1 MARQRLLPVHEAMG
15 DQRVLLANQ
24 FGAADGSAPQ
34 SMNVPH
40 ASDEYFSGEEG
51 TIAVFD
57 FDYDTII
64 KFYTKWGWSCCLC
77 NPLCWVPG
85 TLCFVPCLLKKNIEW
100 KARSQHVALTV
111 DGIRYVKE
119 KRKACCGWS
128 CCDQGKES
136 KTVPYDKITD
146 CDVREPAGTACCCC
160 VQRVLSSV
168 HVDTASSGQSRDGP
182 PRHELDLQGLRFAAE
197 FKKSVWAMKR
207 GEAPPNAAVPLQ
219 HGMQSAPG
227 QQNMNTQVLVEIRDE
242 LRKLNAHMVSNS
254 SSYPRL
260 S

>member
-1 MARQRLLPVHEAMG
+1 MA

-24 FGAADGSAPQ
+24 APYVAGSAPQ
-34 SMNVPH
+34 GINVPP

-51 TIAVFD
+51 TLAVFD

-64 KFYTKWGWSCCLC
+64 DFNTTWGWSCFTF

-85 TLCFVPCLLKKNIEW
+85 CLCCVPCCLRKNVEW
-100 KARSQHVALTV
+100 FARSQHVALTV

-119 KRKACCGWS
+119 QRKSCWGVH
-128 CCDQGKES
+128 CCDKGKES

-160 VQRVLSSV
+160 VKRVLSSV
-168 HVDTASSGQSRDGP
+168 HVDTASSGQTGDGP
-182 PRHELDLQGLRFAAE
+182 PRHELDLQGLRFASE

-207 GEAPPNAAVPLQ
+207 GEAPPNSAVPLQ
-219 HGMQSAPG
+219 QGMQSAPG

-242 LRKLNAHMVSNS
+242 LRKLNAQVAS
-254 SSYPRL
+254 SSSDPRL
-260 S
+260 G